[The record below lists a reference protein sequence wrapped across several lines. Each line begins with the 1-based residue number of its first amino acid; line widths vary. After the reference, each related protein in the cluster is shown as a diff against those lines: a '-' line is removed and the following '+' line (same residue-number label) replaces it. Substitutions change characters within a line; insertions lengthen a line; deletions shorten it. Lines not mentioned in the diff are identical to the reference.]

1 MLLRSTLQ
9 HWYRN
14 AACSKISLSSTNL
27 NPSTPRSQRKFFILS
42 VIQFLW
48 CYFEEFGIGS
58 TNNYPN
64 DIYLYSYHLS
74 SCHCVFL
81 KTKCLGHSWDLK
93 GKGPCDI
100 TSSCLMALSLSS
112 INSTETSSSACTWNP
127 LPALKD
133 IYQREIKSSEREK

>member
-14 AACSKISLSSTNL
+14 ATCSKISLSSTNL

-48 CYFEEFGIGS
+48 CYFEEFGVGS

-74 SCHCVFL
+74 SCHCIFFL
-81 KTKCLGHSWDLK
+81 EQMSWSLLGFKGLRPMWHYLQLSNGSFPFLYQFHRDLFFCLYLES
-93 GKGPCDI
+93 
-100 TSSCLMALSLSS
+100 TASSKRY
-112 INSTETSSSACTWNP
+112 
-127 LPALKD
+127 LPKRD
-133 IYQREIKSSEREK
+133 